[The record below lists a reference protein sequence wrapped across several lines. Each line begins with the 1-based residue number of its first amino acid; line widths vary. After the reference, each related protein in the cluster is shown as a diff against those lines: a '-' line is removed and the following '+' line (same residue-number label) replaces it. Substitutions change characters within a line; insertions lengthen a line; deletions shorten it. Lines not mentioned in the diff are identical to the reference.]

1 MSEIKRLKRDTLP
14 SFTKK
19 SNEEQ
24 YKANKSVLEAVVDA
38 SGALERN
45 IDGKLNNPWIEVCL
59 YSKKEAD
66 KSPYG
71 WKIVVEY
78 KHHDLAEDEEDEK
91 KIYRAE
97 ARAGKAS
104 KRSATRSF
112 GSQRG
117 GSGLPTSRNS
127 QLAVAQLPSPFTR
140 INSQP
145 SVNKFSGLCFS
156 SGKPGHWRAAC
167 SNTPFAAAF
176 QSDESG
182 EIPKIMV

>member
-1 MSEIKRLKRDTLP
+1 M
-14 SFTKK
+14 
-19 SNEEQ
+19 
-24 YKANKSVLEAVVDA
+24 
-38 SGALERN
+38 RN
-45 IDGKLNNPWIEVCL
+45 IDGKLNNPWIEVSL
-59 YSKKEAD
+59 YLKKVAD
-66 KSPYG
+66 KSPHG
-71 WKIVVEY
+71 WKTVVEY
-78 KHHDLAEDEEDEK
+78 KHHDLAEDKEDEK

-140 INSQP
+140 VNSQP

>member
-1 MSEIKRLKRDTLP
+1 M
-14 SFTKK
+14 
-19 SNEEQ
+19 
-24 YKANKSVLEAVVDA
+24 
-38 SGALERN
+38 RN
-45 IDGKLNNPWIEVCL
+45 IDGKLNNPWIEVSL
-59 YSKKEAD
+59 YLKKVAD
-66 KSPYG
+66 KSPHG
-71 WKIVVEY
+71 WKTVVEY

-112 GSQRG
+112 SSQRG

-140 INSQP
+140 VNSQP